1 LVIFMRSFDYNAS
14 IPLDSQIVDQGLM
27 LGYARE
33 KIVFT
38 GCTGE
43 RIAGWFA
50 LPKVTGSPHPCILVL
65 HGAGTNKDA
74 WWRAENPT
82 GPLVPRL
89 LENGFAVFMLDA
101 GSFGEHRIPADLADS
116 ANAAIASNWR
126 HGFGDLIYRTT
137 ADYRR
142 ALDYL
147 ETRTEINSS
156 YSAVFGYS
164 MGGVAATNLVAAEP
178 RLKAGVICVAPP
190 MIKPN
195 KVLSPSRARFAA
207 IVPEID
213 ARALGG
219 KPLLFLMACQDIYFS
234 AEEAAGLV
242 ALVPGTAKQLK
253 FFESGHILPH
263 SYIDDTVSWFRQHL
277 RP

>member
-1 LVIFMRSFDYNAS
+1 MRSFDYNPS
-14 IPLDSQIVDQGLM
+14 IPLDAQIVDQGLM

-33 KIVFT
+33 KVVFT

-50 LPKVTGSPHPCILVL
+50 RPKETGSPHPCILVL
-65 HGAGTNKDA
+65 HGAGSNKDA
-74 WWRAENPT
+74 WWSAENPI

-101 GSFGEHRIPADLADS
+101 GSFGENRITADLAEPTNS
-116 ANAAIASNWR
+116 AIPSSWR
-126 HGFGDLIYRTT
+126 HGFKDLIFRTT

-147 ETRTEINSS
+147 KTRTEINSS
-156 YSAVFGYS
+156 NSAVFGYS
-164 MGGVAATNLVAAEP
+164 MGGVAATNLVAVEP

-195 KVLSPSRARFAA
+195 TVFSPHRARFAA
-207 IVPEID
+207 IAPEID
-213 ARALGG
+213 ARALDG
-219 KPLLFLMACQDIYFS
+219 KPLLFLMARQDIYFS
-234 AEEAAGLV
+234 VEEAEGLV

-263 SYIDDTVSWFRQHL
+263 SYIDDTVSWLQRHL
-277 RP
+277 IP

>member
-1 LVIFMRSFDYNAS
+1 MVLMRSFDYNAS
-14 IPLDSQIVDQGLM
+14 IPLDAQSENQGLM
-27 LGYARE
+27 LGYVRE
-33 KIVFT
+33 KVVFT

-43 RIAGWFA
+43 RIAGWFS
-50 LPKVTGSPHPCILVL
+50 LPKATGSSHPCILVL

-74 WWRAENPT
+74 WWSAENPY

-101 GSFGEHRIPADLADS
+101 GSVGEHRMPADLAGS
-116 ANAAIASNWR
+116 TNPAIASNWR
-126 HGFGDLIYRTT
+126 HGFRDLIFRTT

-147 ETRTEINSS
+147 KTRAEINSS
-156 YSAVFGYS
+156 HSAVFGYS

-195 KVLSPSRARFAA
+195 TVLSPRRARFTA
-207 IVPEID
+207 IAPGID
-213 ARALGG
+213 ARALEG

-234 AEEAAGLV
+234 VEEAAGLV

-263 SYIDDTVSWFRQHL
+263 SYIDDTISWFLQHL

>member
-1 LVIFMRSFDYNAS
+1 MRSFDYNAD
-14 IPLDSQIVDQGLM
+14 IPHDAQIVDQGVM

-33 KIVFT
+33 KVVFT

-50 LPKVTGSPHPCILVL
+50 LPEATGSPRPCILVL

-74 WWRAENPT
+74 WWSSENPT

-89 LENGFAVFMLDA
+89 LANGFAVFMLDT
-101 GSFGEHRIPADLADS
+101 GSFGEHRNPADLADS
-116 ANAAIASNWR
+116 TNSAIPSNWR
-126 HGFGDLIYRTT
+126 HGFRDLIFRTI

-147 ETRTEINSS
+147 KTRTEINPSHC
-156 YSAVFGYS
+156 AVFGYS

-178 RLKAGVICVAPP
+178 RLKAGVVCVAPP

-195 KVLSPSRARFAA
+195 TVLSSSRARFAA
-207 IVPEID
+207 IAPEID
-213 ARALGG
+213 ARALDG
-219 KPLLFLMACQDIYFS
+219 KPLLFLMASQDLYFS
-234 AEEAAGLV
+234 VEEAAGLV

>member
-1 LVIFMRSFDYNAS
+1 MQPLDHTTT
-14 IPLDSQIVDQGLM
+14 IPLDAQVMDRDVM

-33 KIVFT
+33 KIAFT
-38 GCTGE
+38 SCTGE

-65 HGAGTNKDA
+65 HGAGTTEDA
-74 WWRAENPT
+74 WWSAENPT

-89 LENGFAVFMLDA
+89 LESGYAVFMLETS
-101 GSFGEHRIPADLADS
+101 SFGKRQPPAGLADLKKTS
-116 ANAAIASNWR
+116 VSTNWR
-126 HGFGDLIYRTT
+126 RGFRDHINRTT

-147 ETRTEINSS
+147 EARTEINPGR
-156 YSAVFGYS
+156 SAVFGYS

-190 MIKPN
+190 MIKPSS
-195 KVLSPSRARFAA
+195 VFSSTRARLATIA
-207 IVPEID
+207 PEID
-213 ARALGG
+213 ARALADR
-219 KPLLFLMACQDIYFS
+219 PLLFLMARKDIYFS
-234 AEEAAGLV
+234 VEEAEGLI
-242 ALVPGTAKQLK
+242 ALVPGSAKRLK

-263 SYIDDTVSWFRQHL
+263 DYIDDTISWFAQHL
-277 RP
+277 KS

>member
-1 LVIFMRSFDYNAS
+1 VRSFDYNVS
-14 IPLDSQIVDQGLM
+14 IPLDAQIVDQGLM

-33 KIVFT
+33 KVVFT

-50 LPKVTGSPHPCILVL
+50 LPKVIGLPHPCILVL

-74 WWRAENPT
+74 WWSAENPT

-101 GSFGEHRIPADLADS
+101 GSFGEHRMPADLADS
-116 ANAAIASNWR
+116 TNTAIAGNWR
-126 HGFGDLIYRTT
+126 HGFRDLIFRTT

-147 ETRTEINSS
+147 NTRTEISS
-156 YSAVFGYS
+156 SHSAVFGYS

-190 MIKPN
+190 MIKPTT
-195 KVLSPSRARFAA
+195 VFSPHRARLAA
-207 IVPEID
+207 IAPEID
-213 ARALGG
+213 ARALDG
-219 KPLLFLMACQDIYFS
+219 KPLLFLMARQDIYFS
-234 AEEAAGLV
+234 VEEAAGLV
-242 ALVPGTAKQLK
+242 ALVPGTARQLK
-253 FFESGHILPH
+253 FFDSGHILPH
-263 SYIDDTVSWFRQHL
+263 AYIDDTVSWFRQHL